1 MYDIENDYNYYYFL
15 EKVSKPLSKGFEITM
30 SLDPWA
36 SFAMKGF
43 DKLIKAKEPVFVNSG
58 YYCYQQDSIDK
69 NQFVNAYANEKLFE
83 YIGNWSTEGYQ
94 YREYN
99 PQHPFPDFPYKKL
112 NKQEEGNGGFYNSFN
127 NRMSSVKFN
136 PRFMLYTTN
145 STSVFPERRRPVW
158 VKNAPKEFFNL
169 LKPDSDHIKYL
180 EGITPG
186 LFINKYYVFVD
197 NERPT
202 QLSLYPAFEDNTY
215 ESDSYFGI
223 GLASNNTPPIDFG
236 SKLISYRAQENASH
250 FLGCFCGPD
259 IFKLAEYG
267 VPSRVKISTATN
279 KSTTIGEL
287 EFILNLNGHP
297 VNEFDYPN
305 PSRVTI
311 SKQNAKQMN
320 YFLEGV
326 CLYRIGTT
334 TIEGYKLSRK
344 AKRVLVFDNG
354 FKIYDLNTTFL
365 DRNICEFGGQLSF
378 IQNDWIKIQELR
390 RKELITQSL
399 TAVVGTIA
407 TGVIG
412 AYTGGALYGL
422 GVGAI
427 GFTGANKNS
436 ISRNIDQRKAITNDQ
451 AMGDLAHIP
460 NVSQIAYK
468 MRKKGK
474 FRNSVEYKEAISNM
488 EYQQDN
494 ISRDLSMSNAIYQ
507 KEMINNAF
515 SYERMKQI
523 GESQKIA
530 GVSQIAYAGANVGSS
545 LIGTAN
551 SVVSYINEKAL
562 SPATQSGGNNIG
574 TNSALTFWSEY
585 FHSIKNDYY
594 EVNGV
599 KRWEWYWSQDHMK
612 YTPNSYYIEHLN
624 YHLLDNGIPIGLYM
638 DINEI
643 LKDNPNPV
651 LNIDPDSVMRLVY
664 QYFDYLPVDY
674 EQEIV
679 EFFSGTFVYWTTK
692 YPEIRG
698 QEFKLIK

>member
-83 YIGNWSTEGYQ
+83 YIGNWSTQGEQINEYSGYK
-94 YREYN
+94 EWT
-99 PQHPFPDFPYKKL
+99 FKDL
-112 NKQEEGNGGFYNSFN
+112 NAGEKQAVGFYGQ
-127 NRMSSVKFN
+127 RMLGVMFEST
-136 PRFMLYTTN
+136 MLYSPHIAN
-145 STSVFPERRRPVW
+145 AQQRPVW
-158 VKNAPKEFFNL
+158 TKNSPKGIFDITQRDIEYP
-169 LKPDSDHIKYL
+169 K
-180 EGITPG
+180 GITPG

-215 ESDSYFGI
+215 ASDGYFAI
-223 GLASNNTPPIDFG
+223 GPPEYGRPPIDFG
-236 SKLISYRAQENASH
+236 SKLLSYRAQENASH

-259 IFKLAEYG
+259 IFELRKMKVPCRLKL
-267 VPSRVKISTATN
+267 SRNGPNIA
-279 KSTTIGEL
+279 IGEL

-297 VNEFDYPN
+297 MSEFNFPA
-305 PSRVTI
+305 PTSVTI
-311 SKQNAKQMN
+311 NKQNAKQMN

-334 TIEGYKLSRK
+334 TIEGYKLSRR

-354 FKIYDLNTTFL
+354 FKIYDLNSKFL

-378 IQNDWIKIQELR
+378 IQNDWIKIQEAR

-399 TAVVGTIA
+399 TSVVGTIA

-422 GVGAI
+422 GAGAI

-436 ISRNIDQRKAITNDQ
+436 ISRNIDQRKAITNEQ

-468 MRKKGK
+468 MRRKGK
-474 FRNSVEYKEAISNM
+474 FRNSIEYKEAISNM

-530 GVSQIAYAGANVGSS
+530 GISQIAYAGANVGSS

-551 SVVSYINEKAL
+551 SVVSYLNEKAL

-574 TNSALTFWSEY
+574 TNSALTFWSEH
-585 FHSIKNDYY
+585 FHSIKNDY
-594 EVNGV
+594 VVHNGN
-599 KRWEWYWSQDHMK
+599 KLYQWYWNQEYMK